1 MLEQIIRHLQA
12 HTAVH
17 DWQVEL
23 NHKRS
28 HQLFLVGE
36 RVESE
41 RSVETVRA
49 RVRIYNDHPGPEGD
63 LARGEAS
70 FVVLPQDDDT
80 AIARKLE
87 EAVFMAG
94 LVSNPPF
101 GLPGPADYPAVEVL
115 DPRLAEE
122 PRAVLD
128 ELRGQL
134 IAAASRQPQVRLSSS
149 ECFLEVGESELRNS
163 RGVQA
168 AVRSSQAL
176 FDFVLIS
183 SDGAN
188 ESEMHTAQ
196 QRRRAAD
203 FDVPALVARKAA
215 QARDA
220 LRATVP
226 PGHRGPVVISRE
238 ALLDMLAFFR
248 VQSSAQSKF
257 QKLSQLE
264 VGQSVF
270 GLREV
275 RGEPLHL
282 RSDALLPFGLNSGPC
297 DAEGL
302 PGRDVVIIE
311 DNVLRRFWANQR
323 YAEYLG
329 IEPTG
334 AFGNLV
340 IPPGTTPLAEL
351 LADGPLIHIV
361 AFSDMVPDMVTGD
374 VVAEIR
380 LGYVVDGDRVTPIK
394 GGALSANL
402 FDGFAQATYAREVAF
417 LGEYLGPEAIR
428 FEQMV
433 IAGE

>member
-1 MLEQIIRHLQA
+1 MLEQIIKQLRS

-17 DWQVEL
+17 DWQVQL
-23 NHKRS
+23 SRKRS

-49 RVRIYNDHPGPEGD
+49 EVRIYNDHPGPEGD
-63 LARGEAS
+63 VARGEAS
-70 FVVLPQDDDT
+70 FVVLPQDGDT
-80 AIARKLE
+80 AIAHKLE
-87 EAVFMAG
+87 EAAFTAG
-94 LVSNPPF
+94 LTNNPPF

-115 DPRLAEE
+115 DRRLAEE
-122 PRAVLD
+122 PQAVLD

-134 IAAASRQPQVRLSSS
+134 IAAVGGEPQVRLSSS
-149 ECFLEVGESELRNS
+149 ECFLDVGKSELRNS
-163 RGVQA
+163 RGIQA

-183 SDGAN
+183 SDGEN
-188 ESEMHTAQ
+188 ESEMHIAP

-226 PGHRGPVVISRE
+226 PRHSGPVVISRE

-248 VQSSAQSKF
+248 MQTAAQSKF

-264 VGQSVF
+264 LGQSVF
-270 GLREV
+270 GPREV
-275 RGEPLHL
+275 QGEPLHL
-282 RSDALLPFGLNSGPC
+282 RSDALLPFGLHSGPF

-302 PGRDVVIIE
+302 PGQNVAIVE
-311 DNVLRRFWANQR
+311 DNVLRRFWAGQR

-334 AFGNLV
+334 ALGNLV
-340 IPPGTTPLAEL
+340 IPPGSTPLAEL
-351 LADGPLIHIV
+351 LAGGPLIHIV
-361 AFSDMVPDMVTGD
+361 AFSDMTPNMVTGD

-380 LGYVVDGDRVTPIK
+380 LGYVVEGDRATPIK
-394 GGALSANL
+394 GGALSSNL
-402 FDGFAQATYAREVAF
+402 YDGFAQATYAREMVF
-417 LGEYLGPEAIR
+417 LGEYFGPEAIR
-428 FEQMV
+428 FEKMV
-433 IAGE
+433 VAGE

>member
-1 MLEQIIRHLQA
+1 M
-12 HTAVH
+12 
-17 DWQVEL
+17 W
-23 NHKRS
+23 
-28 HQLFLVGE
+28 
-36 RVESE
+36 
-41 RSVETVRA
+41 RA
-49 RVRIYNDHPGPEGD
+49 
-63 LARGEAS
+63 AS
-70 FVVLPQDDDT
+70 ST
-80 AIARKLE
+80 W
-87 EAVFMAG
+87 
-94 LVSNPPF
+94 NPPIPPWAWCSAF
-101 GLPGPADYPAVEVL
+101 G
-115 DPRLAEE
+115 
-122 PRAVLD
+122 
-128 ELRGQL
+128 
-134 IAAASRQPQVRLSSS
+134 S
-149 ECFLEVGESELRNS
+149 ETH
-163 RGVQA
+163 
-168 AVRSSQAL
+168 
-176 FDFVLIS
+176 I
-183 SDGAN
+183 
-188 ESEMHTAQ
+188 AQ

-203 FDVPALVARKAA
+203 FDVPALVARKAT

-226 PGHRGPVVISRE
+226 PRHRGPVVISRE
-238 ALLDMLAFFR
+238 ALLDILAFFR
-248 VQSSAQSKF
+248 VQSAAQSKF

-264 VGQSVF
+264 IGQSVF
-270 GLREV
+270 GPREV

-340 IPPGTTPLAEL
+340 IPPGTIPLSEL

-361 AFSDMVPDMVTGD
+361 AFSHMVPDMVTGD

-380 LGYVVDGDRVTPIK
+380 LGYLVDGDRVTPIK

-402 FDGFAQATYAREVAF
+402 FDGFAQAAYAREVAF